1 MLRHCNIHMSARRAS
16 ESSLRLDHLETSR
29 LAWAFALSVAVHL
42 LAWGTYAEGRRL
54 GVWEKTHW
62 PAWMQA
68 LARPLARTAKKE
80 EAARPIDREPPLV
93 FVDVSPRQ
101 ATTEPPKNPL
111 FYSDKNSQ
119 AANPDADKDT
129 DVPKITGAQ
138 THVPQTEDVP
148 RNRFDKLQPAPPV
161 DRNPV
166 QEEARAK
173 PVLSPGD
180 LTLAKPELNPRPDT
194 GTAEEPRPRRVAEV
208 RARLPGSQVPGQKM
222 KQEGGVR
229 RQALIP
235 SFDVKETAFGA
246 YDAAFVDAVRQRW
259 YDLLDQ
265 RNYAQERSGKVVLQ
279 FHLKFD
285 GTITDMEFK
294 DNTVGDMLGIFCR
307 KAVEDP
313 APYDKWSREM
323 RLMVGKDFRE
333 IRFTFYY
340 N

>member
-1 MLRHCNIHMSARRAS
+1 
-16 ESSLRLDHLETSR
+16 LRLDHLETSR

-80 EAARPIDREPPLV
+80 EAARPIDREPPLI
-93 FVDVSPRQ
+93 FVDVNPRQ
-101 ATTEPPKNPL
+101 ATTEPPKSAL

-119 AANPDADKDT
+119 AANPDPDKDT
-129 DVPKITGAQ
+129 DVPKITGTQA
-138 THVPQTEDVP
+138 HVPQTEDVP

-173 PVLSPGD
+173 TVLSPGD

-208 RARLPGSQVPGQKM
+208 RARQPASQAPGQK
-222 KQEGGVR
+222 
-229 RQALIP
+229 I
-235 SFDVKETAFGA
+235 
-246 YDAAFVDAVRQRW
+246 RQRW